1 MRLATLTLL
10 VLLFS
15 LPLPQ
20 PRLSSQE
27 EHSRWIESVLKETE
41 TIQVG
46 MSRSDLKRVF
56 AEEGGIS
63 TPHKRTYAFRECP
76 YIKIDVEFER
86 LPSSGASPVENPD
99 DKIARLSKP
108 YLDRPAF
115 D

>member
-1 MRLATLTLL
+1 MRLTTLAL
-10 VLLFS
+10 VVLFS
-15 LPLPQ
+15 MLPIPR

-27 EHSRWIESVLKETE
+27 EHLRWIESVLKETE
-41 TIQVG
+41 TIHVG

-56 AEEGGIS
+56 AEEGGMS
-63 TPHKRTYAFRECP
+63 TPNQRTYAFRECR

-86 LPSSGASPVENPD
+86 LPSSGVSPAENPD
-99 DKIARLSKP
+99 DKIARLSRP